1 MKSKIVLGALLL
13 LGTAFSCMVAYADPP
28 VISGSPSFTGSGV
41 IGVPIQLQGVS
52 ACSLTN
58 TGGSGSTVKIQTSND
73 GTNWQDL
80 LTETTG
86 NTGTAGVG
94 SSNTGLV
101 WFRIN
106 VTIYGS
112 GTGIAAYAC
121 NGSVQGGSGGGGT
134 STFPPY
140 PWIVQPTNVP
150 TLNVNCVSGGCPTPI
165 PFPSP
170 YFNFSPAPNGAA
182 ILGVVPVSPSGTPW
196 PLNAGNQPI
205 VQVSALPAAG
215 PTSSPGNVP
224 LVTDV
229 QANASPQPTAA
240 SGIRKTVTCDPTTGT
255 QCATVTSGGALV
267 TTGFQNSSGVV
278 VATICDKFASVAI
291 SSQTTTE
298 LVAASGSTAVY
309 LCGAVVGYNGTTT
322 TATLNFKYG
331 TKTTNPCDTGAVSI
345 TGAIGIG
352 TGTAATLP
360 VSVMPFNTM
369 AYYATP
375 ASQELCATTVGTNSI
390 TVLVSYAQH

>member
-170 YFNFSPAPNGAA
+170 YATSSPGNVLLTNNVQANASPYPTDASGHVIVGNAA
-182 ILGVVPVSPSGTPW
+182 
-196 PLNAGNQPI
+196 
-205 VQVSALPAAG
+205 

-224 LVTDV
+224 LVV
-229 QANASPQPTAA
+229 PANASAQPYTASLPEPVA
-240 SGIRKTVTCDPTTGT
+240 IQSALPSGTNTIGAVTV
-255 QCATVTSGGALV
+255 
-267 TTGFQNSSGVV
+267 FQNSSGNVI
-278 VATICDKFASVAI
+278 ATICDSVKSTAI
-291 SSQTTTE
+291 SSATTTE
-298 LVAASGSTAVY
+298 IVAASGSSKVY
-309 LCGAVVGYNGTTT
+309 LCGATYSATGTVT
-322 TATLNFKYG
+322 TATMELKYG
-331 TKTTNPCDTGAVSI
+331 TKNSTPCDTGAATI
-345 TGAIGIG
+345 TSSMAL
-352 TGTAATLP
+352 GTASTATAAYVLLP
-360 VSVMPFNTM
+360 VQTI
-369 AYYATP
+369 AYYNTP
-375 ASQELCATTVGTNSI
+375 ASQELCATSVGTQAGN
-390 TVLVSYAQH
+390 LVVYYAQHA